1 MLNILYSEFLKLK
14 RSFFLLLI
22 LAGGA
27 FVPLIMFAG
36 HLAGNIDT
44 EWDKYAGNVEAMMF
58 LIGSVVLFSLATSY
72 VFSREFTDK
81 TAAALYT
88 YPVNRIKILICKLLV
103 IFSIIMAVYI
113 LQFVL
118 IFCGGLLL
126 NHEPLTKKIL
136 LYHMK
141 IHLCSMVLQFALIPM
156 VVLIASISKN
166 IIPSIIYG
174 VIAGLS
180 NMFLMNSDKYIYSPF
195 MFPVLPLLQVKGM
208 KANAT
213 VANAM
218 NFHLQASSILYAV
231 AFFTIGLIGCI
242 IYTSKTDI
250 H

>member
-27 FVPLIMFAG
+27 FLPLLMLAG
-36 HLAGNIDT
+36 HINSDIDTRWASYAGNI
-44 EWDKYAGNVEAMMF
+44 EAFMF
-58 LIGSVVLFSLATSY
+58 LLGGVVLFSLATSY
-72 VFSREFTDK
+72 IFSREFTDK

-103 IFSIIMAVYI
+103 IFSIILAVYI
-113 LQFVL
+113 LQFIL
-118 IFCGGLLL
+118 TFCGGLLL
-126 NHEPLTKKIL
+126 KHEPLTKEIL

-141 IHLCSMVLQFALIPM
+141 IHLCSMVLQFALIPA

-174 VIAGLS
+174 VMAGLS
-180 NMFLMNSDKYIYSPF
+180 NMFLMESDKYIYSPF
-195 MFPVLPLLQVKGM
+195 MFPVLPLLQLKGA
-208 KANAT
+208 KADAT
-213 VANAM
+213 VASAM
-218 NFHLQASSILYAV
+218 NFNLQTSSVLYAV

-242 IYTSKTDI
+242 VYTSKTDI